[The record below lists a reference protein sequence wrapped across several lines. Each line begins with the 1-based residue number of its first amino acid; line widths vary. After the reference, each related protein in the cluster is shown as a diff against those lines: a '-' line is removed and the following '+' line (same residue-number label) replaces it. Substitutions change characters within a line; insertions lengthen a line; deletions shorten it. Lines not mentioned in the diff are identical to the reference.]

1 MDKYTAIYIL
11 KNDLGGISSL
21 IKNLVIYRGINAL
34 PQAIIFLQVDG
45 SSSAILTDEFVKEV
59 SDRYIELYQKISGKP
74 FERANT
80 SEITSRIEE
89 NVARAI
95 LPLIAGI

>member
-1 MDKYTAIYIL
+1 MDKYTATYIL

-45 SSSAILTDEFVKEV
+45 SSFATFTGEFVKDIPTTYFNYSV
-59 SDRYIELYQKISGKP
+59 RNNLYHSFKKLKLLTG
-74 FERANT
+74 
-80 SEITSRIEE
+80 
-89 NVARAI
+89 
-95 LPLIAGI
+95 